1 MRDGISAG
9 SAIGMTIGQLARE
22 LAVNVETIRFYER
35 IGLIEQPEKPVFG
48 HRRYASEIIGR
59 VQFIQRAKALGFS
72 LKEIRELLA
81 MEGACCVE
89 VRGRAEA
96 KRRQITEQIRD
107 LRAIQSALDSLIEGC
122 NETGRA
128 DSCSLI
134 DSLKADKDERVGP
147 ETRNYFI

>member
-1 MRDGISAG
+1 MHDAIVAG
-9 SAIGMTIGQLARE
+9 SANGMTIGQLAHE

-81 MEGACCVE
+81 MQGACCDE
-89 VRGRAEA
+89 VRTRAEE

-107 LRAIQSALDSLIEGC
+107 LSAIQSALGGLIEGC
-122 NETGRA
+122 NETRGA

-134 DSLKADKDERVGP
+134 DSLAAGNAGRATNK
-147 ETRNYFI
+147 TRNYFI